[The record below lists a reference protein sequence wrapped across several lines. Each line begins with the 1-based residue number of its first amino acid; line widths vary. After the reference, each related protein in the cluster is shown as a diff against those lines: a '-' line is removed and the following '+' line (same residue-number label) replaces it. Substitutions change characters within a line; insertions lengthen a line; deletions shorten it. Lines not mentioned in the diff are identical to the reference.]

1 MDIIE
6 QIILMDKAAVKRVNE
21 AVERESS
28 LLNET
33 DEQAQRAS
41 LAAIEAERKEA
52 LEFEREGE
60 QKLNEKLRHAEELR
74 ADRCKKLDE
83 IFASHKPQWKSEIIG
98 RITEG

>member
-6 QIILMDKAAVKRVNE
+6 QIVRMDKEAVKRVNE
-21 AVERESS
+21 AVEHESS

-33 DEQAQRAS
+33 DEQLHRANRD
-41 LAAIEAERKEA
+41 AIEAERKEA
-52 LEFEREGE
+52 EEFEREGE

-74 ADRCKKLDE
+74 ADRCSKLDE
-83 IFASHKPQWKSEIIG
+83 IFESHKPQWKSEILG

>member
-6 QIILMDKAAVKRVNE
+6 QIVNMDKAAVKRVNE

-33 DEQAQRAS
+33 DEQLHRES
-41 LAAIEAERKEA
+41 RAAIEAERKAAE
-52 LEFEREGE
+52 EFEREAQ

-74 ADRCKKLDE
+74 TDRCKKLDE
-83 IFASHKPQWKSEIIG
+83 IFTSHKGQWKSEILG

>member
-6 QIILMDKAAVKRVNE
+6 QIVNMDKAAVKRVNE

-33 DEQAQRAS
+33 DEQLHRVNR
-41 LAAIEAERKEA
+41 AAIEAERKAAE
-52 LEFEREGE
+52 EFEREAQ

-83 IFASHKPQWKSEIIG
+83 IFSSHKTQWKSEILG

>member
-33 DEQAQRAS
+33 DEQARLAS
-41 LAAIEAERKEA
+41 RAAIDAERKAAE
-52 LEFEREGE
+52 EFESDAE

-74 ADRCKKLDE
+74 ADRCKRLDE
-83 IFASHKPQWKSEIIG
+83 IFALHKPQWKSEILG

>member
-6 QIILMDKAAVKRVNE
+6 QIVMMDKAAVKRVNE

-33 DEQAQRAS
+33 DEQLHRANR
-41 LAAIEAERKEA
+41 AAIEAERKAAE
-52 LEFEREGE
+52 EFKREGE
-60 QKLNEKLRHAEELR
+60 QKLNEKLRSAEEIR

-83 IFASHKPQWKSEIIG
+83 IFTSHKPQWKSEILG